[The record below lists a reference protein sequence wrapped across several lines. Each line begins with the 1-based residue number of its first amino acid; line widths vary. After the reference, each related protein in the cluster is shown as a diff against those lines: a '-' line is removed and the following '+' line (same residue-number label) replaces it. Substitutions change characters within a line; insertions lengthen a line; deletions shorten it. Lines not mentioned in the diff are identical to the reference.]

1 MSVRIPLVGVP
12 VLWRSCPSDSH
23 RTLFRS
29 TSCGPESFRKSTTSG
44 FLFCVLRERLESACL
59 SVRCVGFPVSQVPPP
74 PALASWDRAPVTWR
88 TRPCDVVRRSP
99 PSGGRR
105 VCVPGG
111 VRGGFQERSNKSVF
125 LNHVSLSS
133 FFPVALELTIS
144 PPVRTDEH
152 SACAP
157 LPAPSS

>member
-12 VLWRSCPSDSH
+12 VLWRSRPSDSH
-23 RTLFRS
+23 RTLFQS
-29 TSCGPESFRKSTTSG
+29 TSCGPESFRESTTSH
-44 FLFCVLRERLESACL
+44 FLFCVLRGRFESACL
-59 SVRCVGFPVSQVPPP
+59 SVRYVGFPVSPVPP

-105 VCVPGG
+105 VRVPGG

-133 FFPVALELTIS
+133 FFPVALELNIS
-144 PPVRTDEH
+144 PPVRTDAH
-152 SACAP
+152 SACVP
-157 LPAPSS
+157 LPDPSS